1 MCRALG
7 IPCRCVTN
15 YISAHDTNSSLSI
28 DKFYNEDGEE
38 APEEMA
44 ASPSASNASVR
55 SDSVWNFHVWNEVW
69 MTRRDLQGPFG
80 GWQVQ
85 TLLVTVT
92 SVRVK
97 ISYSDSFVPKKD
109 LLTLKIFG

>member
-1 MCRALG
+1 MQFSVCRALG

-38 APEEMA
+38 AAEEA
-44 ASPSASNASVR
+44 ASPSASVR

-85 TLLVTVT
+85 LLAKSRVQAMTLEFIGKLE
-92 SVRVK
+92 K
-97 ISYSDSFVPKKD
+97 
-109 LLTLKIFG
+109 L

>member
-15 YISAHDTNSSLSI
+15 YISAHDTNSSLSV

-38 APEEMA
+38 AAEEA
-44 ASPSASNASVR
+44 ATPSNNVR

-69 MTRRDLQGPFG
+69 MTRRDLKGPFG
-80 GWQVQ
+80 GWQVMDNFTCGEEGYFQ
-85 TLLVTVT
+85 VAK
-92 SVRVK
+92 SVNRK
-97 ISYSDSFVPKKD
+97 FC
-109 LLTLKIFG
+109 

>member
-38 APEEMA
+38 APEEA
-44 ASPSASNASVR
+44 AFPSSNAALR

-69 MTRRDLQGPFG
+69 MTRRDLQGPYG
-80 GWQVQ
+80 GWQVNARR
-85 TLLVTVT
+85 T
-92 SVRVK
+92 SL
-97 ISYSDSFVPKKD
+97 SDKFIGQFIQV
-109 LLTLKIFG
+109 